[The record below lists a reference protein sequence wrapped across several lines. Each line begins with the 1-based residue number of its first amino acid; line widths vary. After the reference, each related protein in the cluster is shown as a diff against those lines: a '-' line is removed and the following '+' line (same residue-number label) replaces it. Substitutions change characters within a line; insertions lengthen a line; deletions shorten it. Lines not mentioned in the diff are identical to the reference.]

1 MALTLL
7 GPVQEMIVALNSVAK
22 TTEAEALIAQSAAPN
37 AEAPKVETKPE
48 AAALNPIT
56 AEQASALANALRPNN
71 GLSNPVAEVQA
82 KLRAAMEAAPPQPSK
97 LQDTAFWTLLLTTC
111 AFTALFGIVLGIV
124 CVLFGAAMFLFP
136 VSAGSAL
143 GGFVIAV
150 GALFYFAYTRGV
162 TQKSAKPADTI
173 EPLAAGR
180 FSAAWGA

>member
-1 MALTLL
+1 M
-7 GPVQEMIVALNSVAK
+7 ALNSVAK
-22 TTEAEALIAQSAAPN
+22 SAEALNTQAQSAPAVD
-37 AEAPKVETKPE
+37 AATTETKAN
-48 AAALNPIT
+48 AAPAMPIT
-56 AEQASALANALRPNN
+56 AEQANALASALRPNG

-82 KLRAAMEAAPPQPSK
+82 KLRAAMAMEAAAQPSK
-97 LQDTAFWTLLLTTC
+97 LQDTAFLTLLIASC
-111 AFTALFGIVLGIV
+111 AVTMLLGVALGII

-150 GALFYFAYTRGV
+150 GALFYFVYTRGV
-162 TQKSAKPADTI
+162 KPKAAKPADTI

>member
-1 MALTLL
+1 M
-7 GPVQEMIVALNSVAK
+7 ALNSVAK
-22 TTEAEALIAQSAAPN
+22 SAEALNTQAQSAPAVD
-37 AEAPKVETKPE
+37 APKVE
-48 AAALNPIT
+48 AAPAMPIT
-56 AEQASALANALRPNN
+56 AEQASALANALRPNG

-82 KLRAAMEAAPPQPSK
+82 KLRAAMAMEATAQPSK
-97 LQDTAFWTLLLTTC
+97 LQDTAFWAMMIASCAVTT
-111 AFTALFGIVLGIV
+111 VLGVLLGII

-150 GALFYFAYTRGV
+150 GALFYFVYTRGV
-162 TQKSAKPADTI
+162 KPKAAKPADTI